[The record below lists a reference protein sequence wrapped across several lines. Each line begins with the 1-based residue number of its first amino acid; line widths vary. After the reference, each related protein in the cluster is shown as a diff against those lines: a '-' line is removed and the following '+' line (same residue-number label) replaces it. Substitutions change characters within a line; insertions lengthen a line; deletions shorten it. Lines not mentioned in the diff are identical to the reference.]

1 MPPIP
6 AVEEKGSSRWEDVKL
21 PYTVICHQLVLLL
34 IVTAFFLVAGCARQ
48 SQDSISS
55 STPIKQ
61 SAQTAVRA
69 RTTVPETPELGSP
82 TLTVAPLLG
91 PALAVTP
98 EPTQLVPE
106 GLTSAVP
113 LETPQPT
120 QVAQLPEVRR
130 SEPTL
135 QSVPTSAEST
145 TSVEVRA
152 FAVQSARF
160 GHSATLM
167 DDGRVLVSGG
177 FTGVANNNKI
187 DPIPINTFQIYDPA
201 TDSWLLLFRDVIPSF
216 GSGAIR
222 LSEGKYLSMGIT
234 AFGSEP
240 TGSAGILDT
249 QNMSWTILPSPPSAR
264 GFPALALLQDG
275 RVLVLSGLVP
285 SGSHGSVPESIRDTV
300 TLDPSTGIWEA
311 AAPVSNAGGSP
322 TVVSLDDGRIMV
334 LQDWVSGAEIYD
346 PASDVWT
353 LASPPNGTF
362 PNVTAVKL
370 PGGTVL
376 VTGGASEADGANG
389 AAPAAETYDPSAD
402 TWTFTGPMKEKRIH
416 HTLTLMP
423 DGNVI
428 AIGGVD
434 ANLVEPLATSEIYD
448 PRTNKWLPGPE
459 ISVGR
464 YTHSAT
470 LLSDGRILIFGGIR
484 LDGDEMQME
493 PTHSYELLEMAQS
506 GQ

>member
-1 MPPIP
+1 M
-6 AVEEKGSSRWEDVKL
+6 S
-21 PYTVICHQLVLLL
+21 YTTICNRLVLLL
-34 IVTAFFLVAGCARQ
+34 TVTAISLLAGCARQ
-48 SQDSISS
+48 PQDSISS

-91 PALAVTP
+91 AALAVTP
-98 EPTQLVPE
+98 EPTQLVPK

-120 QVAQLPEVRR
+120 QVAQLSEVRR
-130 SEPTL
+130 SGSTL

-152 FAVQSARF
+152 FAVQSPRF

-177 FTGVANNNKI
+177 FTGVANRNKI

-201 TDSWLLLFRDVIPSF
+201 TDSWLLLARDVIPSF
-216 GSGAIR
+216 GSGAVK
-222 LSEGKYLSMGIT
+222 LSEGKYLSLGIT

-240 TGSAGILDT
+240 TGSAGVLDP

-264 GFPALALLQDG
+264 AFPALAILQDG

-285 SGSHGSVPESIRDTV
+285 SDSDASVTESIRDTV

-311 AAPVSNAGGSP
+311 AAPVSNSGGSP

-334 LQDWVSGAEIYD
+334 LQDGVSGAEIYD

-353 LASPPNGTF
+353 HTSPANVTF
-362 PNVTAVKL
+362 LDVTAVKL

-376 VTGGASEADGANG
+376 VIGGASEADDANST
-389 AAPAAETYDPSAD
+389 APVAEIYDPWAD
-402 TWTFTGPMKEKRIH
+402 TWTFTGPMNEKRIH
-416 HTLTLMP
+416 QTLTLLP

-428 AIGGVD
+428 AIGGVG

-464 YTHSAT
+464 YAHTAT
-470 LLSDGRILIFGGIR
+470 LLSDSRILIFGGIR
-484 LDGDEMQME
+484 LDGDGMQME